1 MHSDLSVIMRGNL
14 KVSRGFLLNMPE
26 ARAKKITLLG
36 LCLLQQRAG
45 EKQAEGKEGLEWDGR
60 ESKEECLKELEK
72 EAPLCHAD
80 RRTALVGLV
89 LLVHII

>member
-1 MHSDLSVIMRGNL
+1 MHSDLSVIMRENL

-60 ESKEECLKELEK
+60 ESRVPEGTREGSTT
-72 EAPLCHAD
+72 LCHAD